1 MSTIDRV
8 LGWFSG
14 ALAVGLA
21 GFLALALVLQA
32 AGLGP
37 ARAQGAQD
45 YGNVTAYTVQNCG
58 SPPVGYTASTIS
70 QAYPG
75 AFTVNTSGQL
85 CMAVTPSSSASIGI
99 TPQVCGPSASTC
111 ALKTSGGG
119 NLYGAYAQASSSVY
133 LFIFNTTS
141 APANGSTTS
150 GTASGNL
157 VDCIGPSTQPSI
169 NYAPGPPEV
178 FSAGMYAALSSTACG
193 TLTLTT
199 GTIHGSVQ

>member
-1 MSTIDRV
+1 MKMMFKKLFKAALVIGLSVFWICAA
-8 LGWFSG
+8 G
-14 ALAVGLA
+14 AQTPNITGNEFQTQQAGKTAVGTVNMTIN
-21 GFLALALVLQA
+21 GSNQA
-32 AGLGP
+32 VPVNGSNPLP
-37 ARAQGAQD
+37 
-45 YGNVTAYTVQNCG
+45 VT
-58 SPPVGYTASTIS
+58 
-70 QAYPG
+70 PG
-75 AFTVNTSGQL
+75 A
-85 CMAVTPSSSASIGI
+85 SSAATAGI

-133 LFIFNTTS
+133 LFIFNQTS
-141 APANGSTTS
+141 APTNGSTTS

>member
-1 MSTIDRV
+1 MMFKKLFKAALVIGLSV
-8 LGWFSG
+8 SG
-14 ALAVGLA
+14 IFAAKAQTPNITGNEFQTQQAGKTAVGTVNMTIN
-21 GFLALALVLQA
+21 GSNQA
-32 AGLGP
+32 VPVNGSNPLP
-37 ARAQGAQD
+37 
-45 YGNVTAYTVQNCG
+45 VT
-58 SPPVGYTASTIS
+58 
-70 QAYPG
+70 PG
-75 AFTVNTSGQL
+75 A
-85 CMAVTPSSSASIGI
+85 SSAATAGI

-133 LFIFNTTS
+133 LFVFNTTS
-141 APANGSTTS
+141 APTNGSTTS